1 MIFSSKKKN
10 VFQKNIGS
18 KKKIVSK
25 KNLGQKNFKSK
36 IFWVKKNL
44 GKLFLG

>member
-1 MIFSSKKKN
+1 MSKKYWL
-10 VFQKNIGS
+10 Q
-18 KKKIVSK
+18 KKIVSK

>member
-1 MIFSSKKKN
+1 MYVKK
-10 VFQKNIGS
+10 ILAP